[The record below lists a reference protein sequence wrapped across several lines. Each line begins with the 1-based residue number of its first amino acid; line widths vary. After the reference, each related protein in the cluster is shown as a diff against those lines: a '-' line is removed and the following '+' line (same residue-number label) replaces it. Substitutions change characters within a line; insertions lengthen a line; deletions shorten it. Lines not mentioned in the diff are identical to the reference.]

1 MHVITLFGAQ
11 FIPDAPDFF
20 NGVFSRHSIRLTP
33 FITQTSNSKSSRTFV
48 QAFPRLR
55 VR

>member
-1 MHVITLFGAQ
+1 MHVITIFGAQ
-11 FIPDAPDFF
+11 FIPDAPEFF
-20 NGVFSRHSIRLTP
+20 DAAFSRHGIRLTS